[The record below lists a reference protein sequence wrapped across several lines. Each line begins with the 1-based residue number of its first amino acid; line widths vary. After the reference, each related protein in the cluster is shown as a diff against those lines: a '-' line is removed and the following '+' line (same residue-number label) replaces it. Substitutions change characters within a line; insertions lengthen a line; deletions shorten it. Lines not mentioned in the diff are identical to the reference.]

1 MKKMLLL
8 CACVVTL
15 TVAQAQ
21 NVLDYINLEDKVY
34 AEGITSVSLL
44 PNGYLLSDPIIP
56 LGRGE
61 LILKFDDLESES
73 RFLKYTVIHCTHDWQ
88 LSEMNPIE
96 YIDGFTEDNL
106 DNYNY
111 SFNTIVHYMQY
122 NLSFPNDNLR
132 ITKSGN
138 YVLFVY
144 DDTPD
149 NPVLTRRFMVVE
161 NEQVGVTGSVHG
173 ASDVADRFAKQEVD
187 FTVTTG
193 NYPVRNPAM
202 TLHATIR
209 QNGRWDNAIYGLT
222 YRSGFVGELSFDYD
236 DGRNTFPGG
245 SEFRAFDIS
254 TLRTNSDRIVGIN
267 FDHRQNQA
275 YVQQDDARPYGAYE
289 THNTMNG
296 ACIYR
301 NTDMPN
307 EFSEDYV
314 NTHFTL
320 KSEFPFTDG
329 DVYVFGQLTDWQ
341 IKPEARLKYNEQ
353 YKFWET
359 DFFIKQGSY
368 NYQYVYVPNGTR
380 TIDATYI
387 EGSHFET
394 HNDYLVLIYFKEE
407 GSSYDKLI
415 GVQHFNI
422 QNGR

>member
-1 MKKMLLL
+1 MKKILFLL
-8 CACVVTL
+8 ACVATFVS
-15 TVAQAQ
+15 ASAQ

-34 AEGITSVSLL
+34 VEGISSVSLL

-56 LGRGE
+56 LGNGE
-61 LILKFDDLESES
+61 LILKFDDLEAES
-73 RFLKYTVIHCTHDWQ
+73 RYLKYTLIHCTHDWK

-96 YIDGFTEDNL
+96 YLEGFTEDNL
-106 DNYNY
+106 DNYTF
-111 SFNTIVHYMQY
+111 SFNTIVHYTQY
-122 NLSFPNDNLR
+122 RLSFPNENLR
-132 ITKSGN
+132 MTKSGN

-144 DDTPD
+144 DDTQD

-161 NEQVGVTGSVHG
+161 NEQVGISGEVHG
-173 ASDVADRFAKQEVD
+173 ATEIADRFSKQEVD
-187 FTVTTG
+187 FIVTTG

-222 YRSGFVGELSFDYD
+222 YRSGFAGELSFDYD

-245 SEFRAFDIS
+245 AEFRAFDVS
-254 TLRTNSDRIVGIN
+254 TLRTNSDRIVGLN

-275 YVQQDDARPYGAYE
+275 YVQQDDARPYSAYE
-289 THNTMNG
+289 SHNTMNG

-301 NTDMPN
+301 NIDMDN
-307 EFSEDYV
+307 EISEDYV

-320 KSEFPFTDG
+320 KSDFPITDG
-329 DVYVFGQLTDWQ
+329 EVYVFGQLTDWQ
-341 IKPEARLKYNEQ
+341 IKPEARLKYNEL

-359 DFFIKQGSY
+359 DFFIKQGIY

-407 GSSYDKLI
+407 GSSYDQLI

-422 QNGR
+422 QQR

>member
-1 MKKMLLL
+1 MKRKLLL
-8 CACVVTL
+8 GYCLLWLSVTN
-15 TVAQAQ
+15 AQ
-21 NVLDYINLEDKVY
+21 NILEYISLEDKVY
-34 AEGITSVSLL
+34 VDGIASVSLL

-56 LGRGE
+56 LGSGE

-73 RFLKYTVIHCTHDWQ
+73 RYLKYTLIHCTHDWQ
-88 LSEMNPIE
+88 LSDMYPME
-96 YIDGFTEDNL
+96 YIAGFMEDNL
-106 DNYNY
+106 DQYDY
-111 SFNTIVHYMQY
+111 SFNTIVHYLQY
-122 NLSFPNDNLR
+122 SLVFPNDNLR
-132 ITKSGN
+132 LTKSGN

-144 DDTPD
+144 DDTPEH
-149 NPVLTRRFMVVE
+149 PVLTRRFMVVE
-161 NEQVGVTGSVHG
+161 NEQVGITGEVHG
-173 ASDVADRFAKQEVD
+173 ASEVADRFTRQEVD

-193 NYPVRNPAM
+193 NYSVRNPAM

-222 YRSGFVGELSFDYD
+222 YRSGIVNELSFDYD
-236 DGRNTFPGG
+236 DGRNTFAGG
-245 SEFRAFDIS
+245 SEFHAFSIS
-254 TLRTNSDRIVGIN
+254 TLRSNADRIVGIN

-275 YVQQDDARPYGAYE
+275 YVEQDYARPYSAYVS
-289 THNTMNG
+289 HKTMNG

-301 NTDMPN
+301 NIDLDN
-307 EFSEDYV
+307 AISEDYV

-329 DVYVFGQLTDWQ
+329 EVYVFGQLTDWQ

-359 DFFIKQGSY
+359 DFFIKQGDY

-394 HNDYLVLIYFKEE
+394 HNDYTVLIYFKEE
-407 GSSYDKLI
+407 GSSYDRLV

-422 QNGR
+422 QK